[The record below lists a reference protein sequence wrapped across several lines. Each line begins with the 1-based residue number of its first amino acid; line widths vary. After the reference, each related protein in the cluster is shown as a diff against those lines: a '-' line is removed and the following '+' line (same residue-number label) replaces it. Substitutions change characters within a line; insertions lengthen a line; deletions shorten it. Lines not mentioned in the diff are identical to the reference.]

1 MMLFRAKELF
11 EGSSEL
17 LKAEAELAGTRLR
30 RVLVR
35 SLIAMVLGLFVLIG
49 MMFLIA
55 GTTVLLAREAG
66 WPVSLLAHGA
76 VLLTIT
82 LCVWFWHA
90 RTDPG
95 EGIESAITEDDT
107 EEEAMEDKQD
117 AKEQMSEAV
126 HGDQQD
132 DDSGSMPSFDKI
144 KDEALDFAIKNP
156 TVVAGAGMLV
166 ISALGPGRS
175 LRLLAK
181 GVTAAGLIK
190 SAIGAVTDGSDD
202 GANGPKESA
211 SNTTHPRGQHL
222 NQTNGTAYG
231 RVGSEG

>member
-1 MMLFRAKELF
+1 MMLFRAKELL

-35 SLIAMVLGLFVLIG
+35 SLIALVLGLFVMIG
-49 MMFLIA
+49 MLFLIA

-66 WPVSLLAHGA
+66 WPVSLLTHGA
-76 VLLTIT
+76 VLLAIT
-82 LCVWFWHA
+82 LGVWFWHA

-95 EGIESAITEDDT
+95 EGIEAVITEDDT
-107 EEEAMEDKQD
+107 EDEAMEDKHE
-117 AKEQMSEAV
+117 AKEQMSDAV
-126 HGDQQD
+126 EGDSRD
-132 DDSGSMPSFDKI
+132 DESGALPSFDKL
-144 KDEALDFAIKNP
+144 KDEALEFAIKNP
-156 TVVAGAGMLV
+156 AVVAGAGMLV

-190 SAIGAVTDGSDD
+190 SAIGSVTDGSDGGGEGD
-202 GANGPKESA
+202 EKRGTNRA
-211 SNTTHPRGQHL
+211 HPRGKHL
-222 NQTNGTAYG
+222 NQTNGAAYG